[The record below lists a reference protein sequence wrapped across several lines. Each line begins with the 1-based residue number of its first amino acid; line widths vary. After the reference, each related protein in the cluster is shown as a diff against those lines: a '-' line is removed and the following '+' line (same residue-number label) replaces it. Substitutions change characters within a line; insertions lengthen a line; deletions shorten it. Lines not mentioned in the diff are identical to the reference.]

1 MGEARTF
8 LRAIGAVV
16 GAALLLASSQARE
29 LGVLRRRWHDH
40 ASLVHRL
47 EYRGGVDHRSVDHRS
62 VGHR

>member
-29 LGVLRRRWHDH
+29 LGVLRRRWRDH

-47 EYRGGVDHRSVDHRS
+47 EYRGGVDR
-62 VGHR
+62 